1 MRVFLAGA
9 TGVIGKRLV
18 PLLISGGHYVI
29 AATRTPDKVMSLRAV
44 GAEPVVVD
52 ALDGAAVMKAIASA
66 RPDVVVHQ
74 MTALARMGNLRN
86 LDKEFALTNRLRT
99 EGTEYLL
106 AAARAV
112 GARKFVAQSYT
123 GWPNVREGGRI
134 KTEDDPLDRNPPPTM
149 RHTLAAIG
157 QLEAMVA
164 HASELSGIVLRYGS
178 FYGPGTAI
186 ALEGTIV
193 EMVRQR
199 KFPIVG
205 SGGGVWSFIHIDDAA
220 SATRLAIERGLSGI
234 FNIVDDEPAEVA
246 VWLPELARAVRGKPP
261 YHLPAWL
268 GRIMIGESGVSMMT
282 QVRGSS
288 NEKAKQVLGWRLRF
302 PTWRE
307 GFRGGLTATQP
318 GASGRG
324 EGISAALSSTD

>member
-112 GARKFVAQSYT
+112 GARKLVAQSYT
-123 GWPNVREGGRI
+123 GWPNLREGGRI
-134 KTEDDPLDRNPPPTM
+134 KTEDDPLDSNPPEAM
-149 RHTLAAIG
+149 RLTLAAIR
-157 QLEAMVA
+157 QLEALVA
-164 HASELSGIVLRYGS
+164 HASEPSGIVLRYGS
-178 FYGPGTAI
+178 FYGPGTSI
-186 ALEGTIV
+186 ALDGPIV
-193 EMVRQR
+193 QMVRQR

-205 SGGGVWSFIHIDDAA
+205 GGGGVWSFVHIEDAA
-220 SATRLAIERGLSGI
+220 SATRLAIEHGPAGI

-246 VWLPELARAVRGKPP
+246 VWLPELARAVGGRPP

-288 NEKAKQVLGWRLRF
+288 NAKAKQALGWHPHF

-307 GFRGGLTATQP
+307 GFREGLSASQP
-318 GASGRG
+318 GANGTAQGFR
-324 EGISAALSSTD
+324 